1 MGDPATQST
10 VALGVRWLPKK
21 LVGPATFGN
30 YLTSLAN
37 QRLRSS
43 GSVKACQTCSTGA
56 FRIRSTTIDSP
67 LLCIVCALSSSA
79 CLSDSS
85 SIRPAY
91 PTNLLYSHLALFLA
105 LVFLLFHDLRDTCAT
120 LLLRRGVNPKF
131 VQELL
136 GHDDVSL
143 TLNIYSHVLPDMGD
157 HAALAMEAALQ

>member
-1 MGDPATQST
+1 M
-10 VALGVRWLPKK
+10 
-21 LVGPATFGN
+21 
-30 YLTSLAN
+30 AN

-43 GSVKACQTCSTGA
+43 GSVKACQMCSTGA

-67 LLCIVCALSSSA
+67 LLFIVCALSSSA

-91 PTNLLYSHLALFLA
+91 PTNLLYSPLALFLA